1 MNETLTGLEQIVAK
15 MAFDA
20 PPVLKIGLIGAGRVG
35 IALSRALQNHGHS
48 IVAAHAISEKSQ
60 KRVLEFLPAT
70 DLQEIEKLI
79 ENVQTVLFAVPDDV
93 LPDLVRGIAQTIGFK
108 KHQFVIH
115 TSGRFGIDV
124 LAPATL
130 QGALPMAIH
139 PAMTFTGATND
150 VDRITGC
157 PFAITTTEELLPIA
171 AALVLNMGGREYVV
185 AEANRAIYHAAL
197 SHAANHSSIVV
208 NQAKTILQNIGIEN
222 PGLFLAPLVNAAIEN
237 SLTMG
242 LDALTGPIVRG
253 DVETVRSHLLAL
265 DGNEAEDTYR
275 TIAIALVLKLKA
287 AGKLSNSVVEELL
300 AVLK

>member
-1 MNETLTGLEQIVAK
+1 MGLEQNVAK
-15 MAFDA
+15 MASDA

-35 IALSRALQNHGHS
+35 IALSRSLQIHGHS

-60 KRVLEFLPAT
+60 KRVQEFLPAT
-70 DLQEIEKLI
+70 DLLSIEKLI
-79 ENVQTVLFAVPDDV
+79 ESVQTVLIAVPDDV

-124 LAPATL
+124 LSPATV

-139 PAMTFTGATND
+139 PAMTFTGASND
-150 VDRITGC
+150 VDRIVGC

-171 AALVLNMGGREYVV
+171 AALVLNMGGREYIVD
-185 AEANRAIYHAAL
+185 EDNRAIYHAAL

-208 NQAKTILQNIGIEN
+208 NQAKTVLQNIGIEN

-242 LDALTGPIVRG
+242 LDALTGPLVRG

-265 DGNEAEDTYR
+265 KENDSKETYR
-275 TIAIALVLKLKA
+275 TIAIATVDKLIVS
-287 AGKLSNSVVEELL
+287 GKLSRTKAEELL

>member
-1 MNETLTGLEQIVAK
+1 LNETLAGLEQNVAE
-15 MAFDA
+15 MASQT
-20 PPVLKIGLIGAGRVG
+20 PPVLKVGLIGAGRVG
-35 IALSRALQNHGHS
+35 IALSRSLQNHGHS
-48 IVAAHAISEKSQ
+48 IIAANAISEKSQ
-60 KRVLEFLPAT
+60 KRVHEFLPAT
-70 DLQEIEKLI
+70 DLQEIENLI

-139 PAMTFTGATND
+139 PAMTFTGAPND
-150 VDRITGC
+150 VDRIVGC
-157 PFAITTTEELLPIA
+157 PFAITTTDELLPIA

-185 AEANRAIYHAAL
+185 AEKDRALYHAAL

-208 NQAKTILQNIGIEN
+208 NQATSILQEIGIED
-222 PGLFLAPLVNAAIEN
+222 PGLFLSPLVNAAIEN

-242 LDALTGPIVRG
+242 IDALTGPIVRG
-253 DVETVRSHLLAL
+253 DVETVRAHLLAL
-265 DGNEAEDTYR
+265 GDTEVQKTYR
-275 TIAIALVLKLKA
+275 TIAVATVNRLHQL
-287 AGKLSNSVVEELL
+287 GKLSNSVTKELL
-300 AVLK
+300 EVLQ